1 VCPRLVLRLVCA
13 VAIWLVGVAP
23 ALAQLQGARIVGN
36 IQDPQHAG
44 IPGATVTVT
53 NVATNVAKTV
63 TTDLDGGYVVTPLEP
78 GTYKVTAAISGFQT
92 TVREGVELTVG
103 QAARVELT
111 LALSTLTTEVLV
123 TTQAALLNTESATL
137 SQVISNQQIVDLP
150 LNGRSFHE
158 LARLTP
164 GVALLPP
171 SGNSQ
176 LVRPEIVNGNI
187 MGGVSGRQTRF
198 LLDGVDITE
207 EHQGG
212 TWIQT
217 SVDALQ
223 EFSVQQN
230 AYSAEF
236 HGAGGT
242 FNVVTKSG
250 SNRVR
255 GSAFEFLRNDMFDA
269 KNFFAQTKE
278 KLQRNQFGGT
288 LGGPVVIPRLH
299 NGRDR
304 TFFFA
309 SYEGQRRKSGTVD
322 VAIVPSAAQRQGN
335 FLGLAPIYDPQTT
348 VGNTRSVFSGNV
360 IPQNRISPAS
370 AFFLRYIPLPNGPN
384 NTWVS
389 SPIVEFRQD
398 QVTLRVDHQLSNRH
412 RLFVRFSR
420 HSNHEDRPATFPALG
435 ATELWGPAY
444 NLAGALTSNFGS
456 SIVHELRISRMYGE
470 YRSTAYFQG
479 QGAELLAQAGVK
491 GLEQAQDPAISS
503 LPAFSFSGY
512 AGFSGNAG
520 DGRPKWQNRGEYEI
534 TDNLTWIKGAHIM
547 KFGGRVYRR
556 NILFTDAR
564 DHNGTYGFTGVM
576 TQNPASSTGTGDGF
590 ADFLLGYPANS
601 TRSNP
606 ATWWGGYGTY
616 WHVFF
621 QDDFKVT
628 NNLTL
633 NLGMRYEYTPW
644 LTGYRG
650 QAAAFDPTRAKSIIV
665 SSKNTDIDL
674 SVQRLADVGYAL
686 FSDLIQ
692 TSSQAGLPINITRN
706 DNRQIAPRLGF
717 AWRPFGP
724 DTVVRGGYGIF
735 YEAEGTDGRLN
746 FNFIPFR
753 VSETLTATTNV
764 VPTRTLADYWLS
776 VPVGSSL
783 GSVTWIPL
791 PLEAQPGRD
800 QRWNLGVQHQL
811 WNATALD
818 VDYVGTTGD
827 HQTAAENI
835 NLPPAGQGNIQ
846 ARRPYPRFG
855 NISMQ
860 TQAQSSDYHALQ
872 VKLQQRSLRGLWYL
886 VSYTYSK
893 ATRRVPAP
901 EIGGN
906 YTYERQPQP
915 WDIPHIFAASTGYEL
930 PFGKGRQLLANAGS
944 IANGIVGG
952 WQLQAIVGYR
962 SGLPYTPTTSRDVA
976 NIGVGGQRPNRVGSG
991 ELDNP
996 TIDAWFDKTAFVVP
1010 ANFTFGDSGPGILR
1024 SDHQWN
1030 LDLSL
1035 FKRFDLRSG
1044 RTLEFRAEAFNV
1056 PNSVYFNA
1064 PNTNIDTTA
1073 GGRVTSTS
1081 NQARQIQFGLK
1092 YVF

>member
-1 VCPRLVLRLVCA
+1 VCPRLVALGCVF
-13 VAIWLVGVAP
+13 AISLAGAAP
-23 ALAQLQGARIVGN
+23 AHAQLQGARIVGT

-44 IPGATVTVT
+44 VPGATVTVT

-63 TTDLDGGYVVTPLEP
+63 TTDAEGNYVVTPLDP
-78 GTYKVTAAISGFQT
+78 GSYKVSAALSGFQT

-111 LALSTLTTEVLV
+111 LGLSTLTTEVLV
-123 TTQAALLNTESATL
+123 TTQTPLLNTESATL

-164 GVALLPP
+164 GVALLAP

-242 FNVVTKSG
+242 FNIVTKSG

-255 GSAFEFLRNDMFDA
+255 GSAFAFARNDAFDA

-278 KLQRNQFGGT
+278 KLERSQFGGT
-288 LGGPVVIPRLH
+288 FGGPVVIPRLI

-309 SYEGQRRKSGTVD
+309 SYEGQRRKSGAVD
-322 VAIVPSAAQRQGN
+322 VAIVPSAAQRQGD
-335 FLGLAPIYDPQTT
+335 FRGLAPIYDPLTT
-348 VGNTRSVFSGNV
+348 SGTTRGRFTDNI
-360 IPQNRISPAS
+360 IPQQRIAPAA
-370 AFFLRYIPLPNGPN
+370 AFFLRYLPLPNGPN

-389 SPIVEFRQD
+389 NPIVEFRQD
-398 QVTLRVDHQLSNRH
+398 QVTLRADHQLNTRH
-412 RLFVRFSR
+412 RVFVRFSR
-420 HSNHEDRPATFPALG
+420 HSNHEDRPSTFPALG

-470 YRSTAYFQG
+470 YRSTAYVQG
-479 QGAELLAQAGVK
+479 QGADLLAQAGVR
-491 GLEQAQDPAISS
+491 GLEQAQDPAIAS

-534 TDNLTWIKGAHIM
+534 TDSLTWIKGRHIL
-547 KFGGRVYRR
+547 KSGGRIYRR

-576 TQNPASSTGTGDGF
+576 TQNPASAAGTGDGF
-590 ADFLLGYPANS
+590 ADFLLGYPASS

-616 WHVFF
+616 WHAFF

-628 NNLTL
+628 NTLTL
-633 NLGMRYEYTPW
+633 NLGLRYEYTPW

-650 QAAAFDPTRAKSIIV
+650 QAAAFDPTREKSIIV
-665 SSKNTDIDL
+665 SSKTGDIDL
-674 SVQRLADVGYAL
+674 SAQRLADVGYAL

-692 TSSQAGLPINITRN
+692 TSSQAGLPINITKN

-753 VSETLTATTNV
+753 VSETLTAASNV
-764 VPTRTLADYWLS
+764 VPTRTLADYWLG

-800 QRWNLGVQHQL
+800 QRWNFGVQHQL
-811 WNATALD
+811 FKATALE

-835 NLPPAGQGNIQ
+835 NLPPAGAGSVQ

-855 NISMQ
+855 NISIQ

-872 VKLQQRSLRGLWYL
+872 MKLQQRPLGGLWYL
-886 VSYTYSK
+886 ISYTYSK

-915 WDIPHIFAASTGYEL
+915 WDIPHLLAASAGYAL
-930 PFGKGRQLLANAGS
+930 PFGKGRRFLTTAGS
-944 IANGIVGG
+944 IADGIIGG
-952 WQLQAIVGYR
+952 WQMQGIVGYR
-962 SGLPYTPTTSRDVA
+962 SGLPFTPTISRDVA

-996 TIDAWFDKTAFVVP
+996 TIDAWFDKTAFVAP
-1010 ANFTFGDSGPGILR
+1010 ASFTYGDSGPGILR

-1044 RTLEFRAEAFNV
+1044 RTVEFRAEAFNV
-1056 PNSVYFNA
+1056 PNAVYFA
-1064 PNTNIDTTA
+1064 GPNTNIDTTA

-1092 YVF
+1092 YTF